1 MEKELAMDREEDMQ
15 RRVRTT
21 LLSLLPLSLPSLA
34 TMALRAQISLWT
46 YSNSDPKRG
55 GDSRKQVSS

>member
-46 YSNSDPKRG
+46 YYNSDLKRG